1 MIEAAEG
8 GRLGRA
14 RGALSRALQS
24 VVTIWVLATL
34 LWFMF
39 RLLPGDPT
47 TFLLGTGQ
55 LPADA
60 VAQLRREWA
69 LDDPAWIQYLRY
81 LGNIVTGDFGLS
93 FVFREPVH
101 AVLLPA
107 FVNTVLLM
115 LPSIGLAVLVGVVA
129 GSWLGWRRGTGIET
143 LGTILVLVPRALPAF
158 WIGIVVLLVFAYT
171 LGWFPIGGIRTPAFV
186 PESWIE
192 ELPGYDVA
200 LHMVLPVL
208 AAVIYFVADPLMIM
222 RTSMIEARAEDY
234 VAYAEARGL
243 ADRDVMR
250 LARRNALLPVVTYIA
265 IMVSFA
271 FGGQVLLEMVF
282 SWPGMGR
289 LMVAAVTQR
298 DYPVAQAAFL
308 LMAVIV
314 VLVNVA
320 VDLLYL
326 RLDPR
331 IRET

>member
-1 MIEAAEG
+1 
-8 GRLGRA
+8 
-14 RGALSRALQS
+14 
-24 VVTIWVLATL
+24 
-34 LWFMF
+34 
-39 RLLPGDPT
+39 
-47 TFLLGTGQ
+47 
-55 LPADA
+55 
-60 VAQLRREWA
+60 
-69 LDDPAWIQYLRY
+69 
-81 LGNIVTGDFGLS
+81 
-93 FVFREPVH
+93 
-101 AVLLPA
+101 
-107 FVNTVLLM
+107 
-115 LPSIGLAVLVGVVA
+115 
-129 GSWLGWRRGTGIET
+129 
-143 LGTILVLVPRALPAF
+143 
-158 WIGIVVLLVFAYT
+158 
-171 LGWFPIGGIRTPAFV
+171 
-186 PESWIE
+186 
-192 ELPGYDVA
+192 
-200 LHMVLPVL
+200 
-208 AAVIYFVADPLMIM
+208 MIM

-320 VDLLYL
+320 VDVLYL